1 MAELEQLVAQT
12 VAAIRAQ
19 FERDEFHPGKVSVWI
34 KLIRQ
39 APMEQTFIEETVGSV
54 HKVMLPA
61 GSFSELLGALAENL
75 VVAVYG
81 ANSHLRRANELLYS
95 ISNLDYKEV
104 PACACCRSHQSRAPG
119 RTPAAA
125 WSPHPDAPGQQGPA
139 LPHWGGEVRTARSS
153 RGPLRAKKGRRSGSP
168 CQAAVFSF
176 YG

>member
-39 APMEQTFIEETVGSV
+39 VPMEQTFIEETVGSV

-81 ANSHLRRANELLYS
+81 DEVQIVREMP
-95 ISNLDYKEV
+95 NLIIKLFERKAVVRV
-104 PACACCRSHQSRAPG
+104 PGAPPIDQS
-119 RTPAAA
+119 
-125 WSPHPDAPGQQGPA
+125 GQIFLKATVYRWEPSLWDQ
-139 LPHWGGEVRTARSS
+139 LFHREQSE
-153 RGPLRAKKGRRSGSP
+153 
-168 CQAAVFSF
+168 
-176 YG
+176 